1 MNPRPTDEERR
12 TAGFRALLGTLEARA
27 LVLLSAAGDD
37 PERSFFV
44 HPAKLGEALIV
55 VRAGASPRLGYLTP
69 MERDEA
75 AATGLDLLS
84 PDDLDVA
91 RWTRDTPQPGAFHAN
106 VLSQALQRCGIAPGR
121 IALAGRLPF
130 GLAQEVTSRLGAEGW
145 SFVSAS
151 DGLLGIRKC
160 KTESELAEIRRVA
173 GITCEAMCS
182 LARCLAGATVREDEL
197 WLEGERLRVARLK
210 AEVARVFAAEGL
222 EQPRG
227 NIVSPGG
234 EGGVPHSSGTSSR
247 VLRPGET
254 IVVDLYPRGDLFADC
269 TRTFCVGEPPE
280 RVVAAFGAVEEALFA
295 AHAAA
300 CPGVRGWDLQ
310 EAVCALFAARGYPTP
325 ISHPGTLTGYVH
337 GLGHGVGFEL
347 HEYPSFKR
355 HAQQEGVLAVGD
367 VLTLEPG
374 LYDPDPA
381 TGFGIRLEDL
391 VYLGEDGA
399 ENLTPLPYA
408 MDPRAWR

>member
-1 MNPRPTDEERR
+1 LTGDRDRR
-12 TAGFRALLGTLEARA
+12 GAGFAALLEVLEARA

-44 HPAKLGEALIV
+44 HPAKLGEALVV
-55 VRAGASPRLGYLTP
+55 VRPGASLRLGYLTP

-84 PDDLDVA
+84 PEDLDVA
-91 RWTRDTPQPGAFHAN
+91 RWARETPEPGAFHAN
-106 VLSQALQRCGIAPGR
+106 VLAQALQRCGVAPGR

-130 GLAQEVTSRLGAEGW
+130 GLAAEVLERLAGEGW

-151 DGLLGIRKC
+151 DALLRIRKH
-160 KTESELAEIRRVA
+160 KTAAELAEIRRVA
-173 GITCEAMCS
+173 GVTCSAIR
-182 LARCLAGATVREDEL
+182 AVAGLLGAAGVRDGALE
-197 WLEGERLRVARLK
+197 LEGEPLRVARLK
-210 AEVARVFAAEGL
+210 AEVARIFAGAGL

-227 NIVSPGG
+227 NIVAPGG

-247 VLRPGET
+247 ILRAGET
-254 IVVDLYPRGDLFADC
+254 LVVDLFPRGGLFADC

-280 RVVAAFGAVEEALFA
+280 RVGAAFAAVREALSLAHSA
-295 AHAAA
+295 AR
-300 CPGVRGWDLQ
+300 PGAHGWDLQ
-310 EAVCALFAARGYPTP
+310 VAVCEAFTARGYATP
-325 ISHPGTLTGYVH
+325 LSEPGTLQGYVH

-355 HAQQEGVLAVGD
+355 HAHDEGVLAAGD

-374 LYDPDPA
+374 LYDPDP
-381 TGFGIRLEDL
+381 TNGFGIRLEDL
-391 VYLGEDGA
+391 VYLGA
-399 ENLTPLPYA
+399 EAPQNLTPLPYEL
-408 MDPRAWR
+408 DPRSWR